1 MKHLAIYPG
10 SFDPP
15 TNGHMDIIRRA
26 TGLFE
31 TVVVALLKNTE
42 KTSLLSF
49 DERLNLLEECTRDIP
64 GVEVDRF
71 EGLLVDYIRKR
82 GATHVLRG
90 IRALSD
96 FEYEY
101 QMALMNQRLAP
112 EVETVFLMPREEYT
126 FLSSRL
132 VREVSRLG
140 GPVQNF
146 VPDSVAKFLKKKQ
159 P

>member
-1 MKHLAIYPG
+1 LKHLAIYPG